1 MNEIEKTN
9 FSEQN
14 LHHFLKIALQK
25 INGIIPCETHT
36 LIIESQK
43 RRNESLLLYFGLG
56 KGIND
61 FIRHCDYDS
70 IEKIYLFLKQ
80 NAPCIRNSFSPS
92 DFCDFNEDVE
102 NRARKSLPP
111 LINLVIYPVN
121 LWNEKIGIFFSINKK
136 DGSEFFDK
144 DLELI
149 SETTEITGI
158 ADANIILQNEES
170 GNPHNYNSNIDC
182 DMVQNIHSDKITAL
196 KRIAG
201 GIAHTMNSP
210 LTGVV
215 TNLGMINS
223 AEEIFRN
230 TINEILKICKNN
242 TQDENTVN
250 LIELKIKKLNELEC
264 KRNKWRKTAEKG
276 GKICTNII
284 EELLL
289 FSKESSFE
297 KDLELIS
304 ETTEI
309 TGIADAN
316 IILQNEES
324 GNPHNYNSNIDCD
337 MVQNIHSDKITALKR
352 IAGGI
357 AHTMNSPLTGVV
369 TNLGMIN
376 SAEEIFRNTINEI
389 LKICKNNTQDENTV
403 NLIELKIKK
412 LNELECKRNKWR
424 KTAEKGG
431 KICKNTIEELLLFS
445 KESSFKNYTY
455 FNINRYI
462 KKIIEALEKQFSAC
476 DVIIEK
482 KISDSPIMINGNV
495 GEICHAFFNIIS
507 NAFHSINKKPGKISV
522 STSIDGKK
530 YASLIIQYNGCEII
544 NDLEEKVF
552 EPYFTSSKLTGK
564 NGLGLS
570 ISQTLIEKHG
580 GIIDFVSSPKE
591 GTIFIIKLPARQ
603 IN

>member
-102 NRARKSLPP
+102 NRAIKSLPP

-144 DLELI
+144 DIELI

-170 GNPHNYNSNIDC
+170 GNPNNYNSNIDC

-264 KRNKWRKTAEKG
+264 KRNKWRK
-276 GKICTNII
+276 I
-284 EELLL
+284 
-289 FSKESSFE
+289 
-297 KDLELIS
+297 
-304 ETTEI
+304 
-309 TGIADAN
+309 
-316 IILQNEES
+316 
-324 GNPHNYNSNIDCD
+324 
-337 MVQNIHSDKITALKR
+337 
-352 IAGGI
+352 
-357 AHTMNSPLTGVV
+357 
-369 TNLGMIN
+369 
-376 SAEEIFRNTINEI
+376 
-389 LKICKNNTQDENTV
+389 
-403 NLIELKIKK
+403 
-412 LNELECKRNKWR
+412 
-424 KTAEKGG
+424 AEKGG